1 MTLVPAS
8 TMPSGGEGADQYKPR
23 GALLAKALEG
33 SNELFDSESME
44 RPILARLS
52 AELDEEEEEEEQ
64 LTFDYDGDDAF
75 PDEKEEEEDDDE
87 YDDLNVQ

>member
-1 MTLVPAS
+1 
-8 TMPSGGEGADQYKPR
+8 MPSGGEGADQYKPR

-52 AELDEEEEEEEQ
+52 AELDEEEEEEEEQ